1 MCDQYDIHENTTCC
15 APVCS
20 KLGLNGSCDF
30 QCPLGMHQISSQM
43 YPETCNL
50 SISLNNTIK
59 NMCVLSCPKDFV
71 QITIVNT
78 SFCLGCDIFCAIDFG
93 FNQLP
98 SNCICLEET
107 TLPNPLFETTE
118 LPLQTTS
125 VLYTNTV
132 LKSSA
137 LSLTVLIISGSA
149 GLAVIVAI
157 VSVFCCFR
165 WRAKFYKLQ
174 KTMQVPNKN
183 KLSNTSSNLDHDMG
197 EGNTYSDIPIDSENS
212 EPVNINTT
220 GEDISAYACICDEI
234 KGTENLQNFSNGASG
249 FSVEENRYEELPCRV
264 KTKETKFAQ
273 STQNE
278 YVRTKKKGR
287 RNQPSR
293 KLPKTTT
300 DDNKY
305 ISVHGLK
312 RQEAQEVVQ
321 EYSNTLQIPRNVSHL
336 STAKYE
342 SMHVSD
348 KIDKNKSPDTAKE
361 QEIGSDFVR
370 NVPQSTNKDQGVGNI
385 LNLSTV
391 TIKSNSTDEEKSNI
405 ISQKHTIL
413 ARNNQADVYET
424 MDNVKPNAKTTDQ
437 SASRMVNDASE
448 CNAAAFKETYNS
460 ETLDIPPES
469 VGDLNLRSNS
479 LEDAYSVNFIPFKKT
494 SSNPVGINPQNKR
507 MEKPKDK
514 VSDAFE
520 NILPNTTGNI
530 MPEEQI
536 YVNTT
541 IFCKPTC
548 SKTNTKI
555 ESTFPNNDNLTVQN
569 KDEKEILIR
578 CHSNGKNESEV
589 CKTAAIAE
597 CHSNGKSESEVCKT
611 AAVTGCQLNGKSE
624 SVVFKVVAVVGCNS
638 DGEMDSGNL
647 RAAAIAG
654 CHSDGE
660 MESGNLQ
667 AAAIECHSDGEM
679 ESGNLQAAAIAGCQ
693 LNGEMESED
702 FKTAESRLKHCES
715 FQNKLKQRLE
725 KLNKNGDSESSDEE
739 TF

>member
-1 MCDQYDIHENTTCC
+1 MCEQYDINENTTCC

-30 QCPLGMHQISSQM
+30 QCPLGMHLISSQM

-50 SISLNNTIK
+50 SISLINTIK

-78 SFCLGCDIFCAIDFG
+78 STCLECDIFCAIDFG

-107 TLPNPLFETTE
+107 TLPTSLFETTE

-149 GLAVIVAI
+149 GLALIVAI

-174 KTMQVPNKN
+174 KTMQVPNKI
-183 KLSNTSSNLDHDMG
+183 KLSNTSSNLDHDI
-197 EGNTYSDIPIDSENS
+197 EAGNTYTEIQGNTYTPIDSENS

-220 GEDISAYACICDEI
+220 GEDICAYACICDEI
-234 KGTENLQNFSNGASG
+234 KGTENLQNFSNGANG

-264 KTKETKFAQ
+264 KTKETQFAQ

-287 RNQPSR
+287 HKQQSR
-293 KLPKTTT
+293 QQQKTTA

-312 RQEAQEVVQ
+312 RQEAKEVVQ
-321 EYSNTLQIPRNVSHL
+321 ENSNTLQIPRNDSHL

-348 KIDKNKSPDTAKE
+348 KIDINKSPDTAKR
-361 QEIGSDFVR
+361 QEMGSDFVR
-370 NVPQSTNKDQGVGNI
+370 NVPQSTTKDQGVGNS
-385 LNLSTV
+385 LDLSTV

-413 ARNNQADVYET
+413 ARNNQTDVYET
-424 MDNVKPNAKTTDQ
+424 MDNVKTNAKTTDQ
-437 SASRMVNDASE
+437 SASRMVKNASE
-448 CNAAAFKETYNS
+448 CNAAAFKEPYHS

-479 LEDAYSVNFIPFKKT
+479 LEDAYSFNFIPFKKT
-494 SSNPVGINPQNKR
+494 SSNPVGINPPNKR

-514 VSDAFE
+514 KFDAFE
-520 NILPNTTGNI
+520 NIFPNTTGNI
-530 MPEEQI
+530 MPEEQV
-536 YVNTT
+536 YENTT
-541 IFCKPTC
+541 IFRKPTC

-555 ESTFPNNDNLTVQN
+555 ESTFSNNDNLTVQN

-578 CHSNGKNESEV
+578 CHSNGENESEV
-589 CKTAAIAE
+589 IKAAAIAE
-597 CHSNGKSESEVCKT
+597 CHSNGKSESQVFKT
-611 AAVTGCQLNGKSE
+611 ADVAGCQLNGKSESEVFKTADVVGCQLNGKSE
-624 SVVFKVVAVVGCNS
+624 SVVFKVVAIAGCNS
-638 DGEMDSGNL
+638 DDE
-647 RAAAIAG
+647 I
-654 CHSDGE
+654 
-660 MESGNLQ
+660 ESENLQ
-667 AAAIECHSDGEM
+667 AV
-679 ESGNLQAAAIAGCQ
+679 AIAGCQ
-693 LNGEMESED
+693 LNGEMELED
-702 FKTAESRLKHCES
+702 FKTAESRLKHCAS